1 VGDDLHVVFGSGPAG
16 RAVATELEHQGLP
29 TRIVNRSGRPVLAAV
44 ETIGGDVTDPQFAHT
59 AARGAHTVYFCLN
72 APHYHRWPQ
81 EFPPL
86 QAAVVDAARAAGAR
100 LVVLENLY
108 MYGPTGGAPMTES
121 TPVNPTSKKSAI
133 RAQMSDELIDAHRHG
148 RVEVA
153 IGRAADFI
161 GPGVTASAM
170 GEHVFGPALAGK
182 KAQTI
187 GRPDTHHTYSYVPD
201 IGRNLVLLASR
212 DDAFGRVWHL
222 PNPPTRTTRETITDI
237 YAALHQPARM
247 TVLSKP
253 MLRAIGLVNRD
264 VRELLSTYYQFDAPF
279 IADHTAFTSAFG
291 GHITDWNEIIH
302 TTIESYRHPAP
313 AQADVATPSH

>member
-1 VGDDLHVVFGSGPAG
+1 MGDDLHVVFGSGPAG
-16 RAVATELEHQGLP
+16 RAVATELAHQGLP
-29 TRIVNRSGRPVLAAV
+29 TRIVNRSGSPVLADV
-44 ETIGGDVTDPQFAHT
+44 QTIGGDVTDPQFAR
-59 AARGAHTVYFCLN
+59 AAAQGAGTVYFCLN
-72 APHYHRWPQ
+72 APNYHRWPE

-86 QAAVVDAARAAGAR
+86 QAAVVDAASAAGAR

-108 MYGPTGGAPMTES
+108 MYGPTGGAPLTES
-121 TPVNPTSKKSAI
+121 TPVNPTSKKSAV
-133 RAQMSDELIDAHRHG
+133 RAWMSDELMDAHRHG

-187 GRPDTHHTYSYVPD
+187 GRPDTLHSYSYVPD
-201 IGRNLVLLASR
+201 IGRNLVLLGSR

-222 PNPPTRTTRETITDI
+222 PNPQTRTTREIITDI
-237 YAALHQPARM
+237 YAALDQPPRITA
-247 TVLSKP
+247 LNKP
-253 MLRAIGLVNRD
+253 MLRAIGLFNRN
-264 VRELLSTYYQFDAPF
+264 VRELLTTYYQFDAPF
-279 IADHTAFTSAFG
+279 IADHSAFTSAFG

-302 TTIESYRHPAP
+302 TTVESYRHA
-313 AQADVATPSH
+313 AQAHLNIPTPSH